1 MELNENELNKY
12 KLFMKVAGIH
22 GTYDM
27 WSEIDQMFRVEFELE
42 PMEFDKAVEDAVNRW
57 THYLT
62 TRRLQDNTQEYDGP
76 RRHTWINSIVM
87 GAFDP
92 IDDKTSEF
100 LGIES
105 DRTLSVRRF
114 FKFWI
119 DYSFWDIY
127 EDIDGDVQTEF
138 PLRVFLDRKKPEDNF
153 WHAYIDNAQ

>member
-1 MELNENELNKY
+1 
-12 KLFMKVAGIH
+12 
-22 GTYDM
+22 
-27 WSEIDQMFRVEFELE
+27 
-42 PMEFDKAVEDAVNRW
+42 
-57 THYLT
+57 
-62 TRRLQDNTQEYDGP
+62 
-76 RRHTWINSIVM
+76 M

-92 IDDKTSEF
+92 INDKTSEF